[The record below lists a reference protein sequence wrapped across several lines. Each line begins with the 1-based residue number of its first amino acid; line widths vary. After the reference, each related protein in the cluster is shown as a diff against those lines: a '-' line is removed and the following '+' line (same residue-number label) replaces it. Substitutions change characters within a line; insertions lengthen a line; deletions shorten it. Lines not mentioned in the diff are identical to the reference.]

1 MQEVV
6 QDKIS
11 FKLKLEEQREKLE
24 MLVVENAD
32 LKKRSMDYEDESKRL
47 RKQVKHLQGQLDLQD
62 DFKLQLEKAT
72 QELKW
77 SETQLKSKD
86 SEMEE
91 TRKTIQNLQRAL
103 LQ

>member
-47 RKQVKHLQGQLDLQD
+47 RKQVKQLQGQMDLQD
-62 DFKLQLEKAT
+62 DFKL
-72 QELKW
+72 
-77 SETQLKSKD
+77 
-86 SEMEE
+86 
-91 TRKTIQNLQRAL
+91 
-103 LQ
+103 